1 MIAMKYHYNGKT
13 IILNDT
19 LMKQYEEMN
28 GSKISD
34 LDISCAIQ
42 SSKITLNNVTDEE
55 LSKAVADSM
64 SAEVGIW
71 ND

>member
-1 MIAMKYHYNGKT
+1 MKYHYNGKT

-19 LMKQYEEMN
+19 LIKQYEEMN

-42 SSKITLNNVTDEE
+42 SSKINLNRISDDK
-55 LSKAVADSM
+55 LSRAVADSM
-64 SAEVGIW
+64 TDEVNIW
-71 ND
+71 NH

>member
-1 MIAMKYHYNGKT
+1 MKYNYNGRN
-13 IILNDT
+13 IT
-19 LMKQYEEMN
+19 LDDELVEKYEEMN

-34 LDISCAIQ
+34 SDITCAIQ

>member
-19 LMKQYEEMN
+19 LMKQYKEMN

-34 LDISCAIQ
+34 FDIRYLLKVEIKNTESLTGEEMSEIIERQIQ
-42 SSKITLNNVTDEE
+42 SE
-55 LSKAVADSM
+55 LSVLS
-64 SAEVGIW
+64 
-71 ND
+71 

>member
-1 MIAMKYHYNGKT
+1 MKYNYNGRN
-13 IILNDT
+13 IT
-19 LMKQYEEMN
+19 LDDELVEKYEEMN

-34 LDISCAIQ
+34 LDITCTIQ
-42 SSKITLNNVTDEE
+42 SSKITLNNVTDKE